1 MSYVGITCY
10 GQMYWGVGIDDDI
23 IRSSISALVVAVNQ
37 VPSIKS
43 SVEIQDKRLMEMKN
57 YIQTNYQTVTLE
69 DMAKQFHL
77 SEPYIS
83 KYIKEKSGQTFV
95 ELVQGVRMKKARTL

>member
-23 IRSSISALVVAVNQ
+23 IKSSISALVVAVNQ

-77 SEPYIS
+77 SVAVHFLNILRKNPVKHS
-83 KYIKEKSGQTFV
+83 LNWFRVS
-95 ELVQGVRMKKARTL
+95 A